1 MQDLPLAERPRERLA
16 ELGSRSLTSAELLAI
31 LLRTG
36 VKGCSAV
43 QLGHRLYARFESLEA
58 LAKAPLEELQSVP
71 GIKRDK
77 AVTVKAAFELAVRL
91 TEEVRKESPTLDTPD
106 RIADLLRDRV
116 LPYETERMF
125 AVLLNTRRRLIR
137 IEEVGHGLLDAVL
150 THPRE
155 VFRKA
160 IVANAHGLVLV
171 HNHPGGDP
179 SPSEADIRVTRD
191 LLRAARLLRIELVDH
206 VILGRKSAERPR
218 DYCSLRELGYFHE

>member
-1 MQDLPLAERPRERLA
+1 MA